1 MNLDKSVVTCA
12 TPSAKQISQA
22 VSQVSLSKRSL
33 IKNGWAIPLIVCVSL
48 PNSGF
53 AQNISGKPK
62 PKPRPGQ

>member
-1 MNLDKSVVTCA
+1 MNSDKSVVTSA

-33 IKNGWAIPLIVCVSL
+33 IKNGWAIPLIVGVSL

-53 AQNISGKPK
+53 AKNISEKPK
-62 PKPRPGQ
+62 PKPKPKP